1 MKHEENYVKAVKC
14 YRPAQSIISLM
25 QGLLRL
31 EVEERERS
39 DKELAGAIS
48 FEDAN
53 KEREKAEEERKILN
67 TRKVEVLN
75 TKIFPAMANLTTFLE
90 AILVSSDLH
99 EIFDEDLK
107 ALFFA
112 ESTNDRQSD
121 KQPIIKRFIT
131 ASMMWPIS
139 KETEEWF
146 INDDGE
152 KRRKRKT
159 ELLPNYRFIVCEW
172 MQMAILEMIKGG
184 IGQYIFKNETFLN
197 NVLYQDMDRAAS
209 WIKLLADGSHRN
221 LKFNAKRRPAL
232 F

>member
-1 MKHEENYVKAVKC
+1 
-14 YRPAQSIISLM
+14 M

-31 EVEERERS
+31 EVEERGRLE
-39 DKELAGAIS
+39 KELAGEIS
-48 FEDAN
+48 T
-53 KEREKAEEERKILN
+53 KQAEEKIAIERKKAKEDRKNLN
-67 TRKVEVLN
+67 KRKVEVLN
-75 TKIFPAMANLTTFLE
+75 TKIFPAMANLTFFLE
-90 AILVSSDLH
+90 CLLKYPDLH

-112 ESTNDRQSD
+112 ESKNEQQRN
-121 KQPIIKRFIT
+121 KEAIIKRFIT

-139 KETEEWF
+139 KETNEWYT
-146 INDDGE
+146 DEGE

-159 ELLPNYRFIVCEW
+159 ELLPNYRFIVCEF

-184 IGQYIFKNETFLN
+184 LGQYLFKNETFLN

-209 WIKLLADGSHRN
+209 WIKLLADGAYRY